1 MFDKIKEKIDFDDIF
16 YIVGILYLLF
26 LFRRGGD
33 SKYKMAVLMT
43 VLSTIYGYKNRFENV
58 KKYLPMYIFGGLYL
72 VVLSVVFY
80 VTANKTNGRVE
91 DFLGMTL
98 YSVVFFLATINI
110 KLDEKIYSKIIPLII
125 LFSIESIY
133 RGFKLLYFYRARMF
147 QGWYRLDGGTY
158 TTIYAAE
165 LGIGVLIGVLGV
177 CIYKSKKAKVF
188 YMIYTSLFLI
198 LLYFTKSR
206 NSMLMIPVTFA
217 ILLILKYKKKSLIGL
232 IIILCSFSMLIKV
245 APKTNGLKRLSSFS
259 SLEKV
264 MSDPRYE
271 IFGKG
276 IKKGKENLLLGE
288 GFYFYKDKGM
298 STTKARLQPHYHNIF
313 IETFATEGVITL
325 IFYILFLSSIVFYMI
340 RNYTVEKNE
349 KIKNIKFLTM
359 GVSFFILLY
368 GLAEPVFYFT
378 KIYMILF
385 TIMSINFI
393 SIRKAGDKN
402 S

>member
-33 SKYKMAVLMT
+33 SKYKMAVLMI
-43 VLSTIYGYKNRFENV
+43 VLSSIYGYKNRFENV

-72 VVLSVVFY
+72 LALSIVFY

-110 KLDEKIYSKIIPLII
+110 KLDEKIYSKIIPLIT
-125 LFSIESIY
+125 LFSLEILY
-133 RGFKLLYFYRARMF
+133 RGFKLLYRHQINIFKY
-147 QGWYRLDGGTY
+147 WYRLSGKNY

-165 LGIGVLIGVLGV
+165 LGIGVIIGIVG
-177 CIYKSKKAKVF
+177 IYIYNSKKAKVF
-188 YMIYTSLFLI
+188 YMIYTSLFLV

-206 NSMLMIPVTFA
+206 NSMLMIPVTLA
-217 ILLILKYKKKSLIGL
+217 ILLVLKYKKKSLIGL
-232 IIILCSFSMLIKV
+232 VIVLFSFSMLIKV
-245 APKTNGLKRLSSFS
+245 APKTNGLKRLSTFS
-259 SLEKV
+259 SLKRV
-264 MSDPRYE
+264 KSDPRYE

-276 IKKGKENLLLGE
+276 VEKGKENLLLGE
-288 GFYFYKDKGM
+288 GFYFYKDKGI
-298 STTKARLQPHYHNIF
+298 STTKVGLQPHYHNIF
-313 IETFATEGVITL
+313 IETLATEGVITL

-340 RNYTVEKNE
+340 RNHIVEKND

-385 TIMSINFI
+385 TFISINFI
-393 SIRKAGDKN
+393 SISGAKD
-402 S
+402 

>member
-33 SKYKMAVLMT
+33 SKYKMAVLMI
-43 VLSTIYGYKNRFENV
+43 VLSSIYGYKNRFENV

-80 VTANKTNGRVE
+80 VTVNKTNGRVE

-110 KLDEKIYSKIIPLII
+110 KLDEKIYSKIIPLIT
-125 LFSIESIY
+125 LFSLESVY
-133 RGFKLLYFYRARMF
+133 RGFKVLYTQRWQIARSGF
-147 QGWYRLDGGTY
+147 RLRGGTY

-165 LGIGVLIGVLGV
+165 LGIGVIIGIVGIY
-177 CIYKSKKAKVF
+177 IYKSKKSKIL
-188 YMIYTSLFLI
+188 YMIYTPLFLI

-232 IIILCSFSMLIKV
+232 IIILFSFSILVKV
-245 APKTNGLKRLSSFS
+245 APKINGLKRLSTFS
-259 SLEKV
+259 SLERVK
-264 MSDPRYE
+264 SDPRYE

-276 IKKGKENLLLGE
+276 VEKGKENLLLGE

-298 STTKARLQPHYHNIF
+298 VTTKANLQPHYHNIF

-325 IFYILFLSSIVFYMI
+325 ILYILFLSSIVFYMI
-340 RNYTVEKNE
+340 RNYIVEKND

-368 GLAEPVFYFT
+368 GLAEPVFYFA

-385 TIMSINFI
+385 TFISINFI
-393 SIRKAGDKN
+393 SIRGAKD
-402 S
+402 